1 MPDSSQ
7 PDSIRASRAIGAM
20 FYGTFGGAWVGYW
33 AWNSFAAREIAV
45 GLVAAVTLGLL
56 AMVYRRYNEHKLAL
70 EREPRTAEKERRD
83 RWFHII
89 NGGQWV
95 VILVVMN
102 VLRNVGMAEWVIP
115 SAMFVIGLHF
125 IPLARLFSNPAHYV
139 TGGAL
144 MAVAAGYPFLAG
156 PASAVG
162 ALLAGLV
169 LWGSAAWA
177 IRG

>member
-1 MPDSSQ
+1 MPDEGQ

-20 FYGTFGGAWVGYW
+20 FYGTLGGAWVGYW
-33 AWNSFAAREIAV
+33 AWNSFAAREVAV

-56 AMVYRRYNEHKLAL
+56 AL
-70 EREPRTAEKERRD
+70 EREPKTAQKARRE
-83 RWFHII
+83 RWFHIM

-95 VILVVMN
+95 VP
-102 VLRNVGMAEWVIP
+102 A
-115 SAMFVIGLHF
+115 AMFVIGLHF

-139 TGGAL
+139 TCGAL
-144 MAVAAGYPFLAG
+144 MAVAAGYPFMAG

-169 LWGSAAWA
+169 LWGSAVWA
-177 IRG
+177 IRGQLSAALLS